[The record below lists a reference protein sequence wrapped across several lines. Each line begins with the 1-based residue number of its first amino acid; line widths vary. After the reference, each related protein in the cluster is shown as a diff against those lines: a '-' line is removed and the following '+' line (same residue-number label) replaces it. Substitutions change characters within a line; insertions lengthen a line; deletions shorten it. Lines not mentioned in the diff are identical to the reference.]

1 MPVIRVGLAQIN
13 PIVGDLDGNVE
24 LIRTALD
31 QAESMGCDL
40 VAFPELALTGYP
52 PEDLLL
58 RPSFIRDTRAA
69 LERVIAASRRAVV
82 VVGFPEASHGESH
95 ASTSHGEARG
105 GDAHSAIATLR
116 NSAAVCVGGRLIGV
130 YRKRSLP
137 NYSVFD
143 EQRYFVPGTGPL
155 PLFAIGDAIVGVSIC
170 EDAWSA
176 DGPIAELG
184 RGGASLIINI
194 NASPYNAGKAD
205 AREQVLAARAG
216 DADAVIA
223 YVNQVGGQD
232 ELIFDGDSM
241 VVDETGAVIARAPQ
255 FRAGFHV
262 VDIELPDATDTTE
275 TTETTETTDA
285 TEASGL
291 EVLDCGVANSP
302 ADSSGDSSNR
312 SRPVLEPLG
321 IAPRLSVEAEVWE
334 ALVLGTRDFVR
345 KNGFSDVVIG
355 LSGGIDSA
363 LVAAIAVEAL
373 GAEHVHGVLMPSR
386 YSSDHSISDAIALAD
401 NLGIEH
407 RTIAIEPAHAALMG
421 MLEPSYSGHSIGLAE
436 ENLQS
441 RIRAVILM
449 GLSNAFGWML
459 LNTGNKSES
468 SVGYSTLY
476 GDSAGGYAVIKDV
489 SKLLVYRLCR
499 LRNESAG
506 REIIPE
512 TVLTKPPSAELRPDQ
527 RDDQSLPPYEELDPI
542 LALYVEGDQSAEEI
556 IAAGHDAAVV
566 ERIVRLVDLAE
577 YKRRQSPPG
586 PRVTSKGFGKDRRL
600 PIVNRYRR

>member
-1 MPVIRVGLAQIN
+1 MSVIRVGLAQIN

-24 LIRTALD
+24 QIRSVID

-40 VAFPELALTGYP
+40 VALPELAITGYP

-69 LERVIAASRRAVV
+69 LDRVVASTRRAVV
-82 VVGFPEASHGESH
+82 VVGFPEAPDTGSH
-95 ASTSHGEARG
+95 AATTHAEAVAGDSHA
-105 GDAHSAIATLR
+105 AIANLY
-116 NSAAVCVGGRLIGV
+116 NSAAVCVDGRLVGT
-130 YRKRSLP
+130 YRKRALP

-143 EQRYFVPGTGPL
+143 EQRYFVPGVEPL
-155 PLFAIGDAIVGVSIC
+155 SLFAVGGTVLGVSIC
-170 EDAWSA
+170 EDAWSQ

-184 RGGASLIINI
+184 RAGASLIVNI

-205 AREQVLAARAG
+205 ARAQMLAERAREAG
-216 DADAVIA
+216 AAIA

-241 VVDETGAVIARAPQ
+241 VVDAAGEVIARVPQ
-255 FRAGFHV
+255 FREGLHV
-262 VDIELPDATDTTE
+262 VDIELPE
-275 TTETTETTDA
+275 TAET
-285 TEASGL
+285 SVL
-291 EVLDCGVANSP
+291 QLLDCSVATSSSAGVSHP
-302 ADSSGDSSNR
+302 SLLE
-312 SRPVLEPLG
+312 LEPIG
-321 IAPRLSVEAEVWE
+321 IAPRLSVEEEVWE

-363 LVAAIAVEAL
+363 LVAAVAVDAL

-386 YSSDHSISDAIALAD
+386 YSSDHSISDAVALAE

-407 RTIAIEPAHAALMG
+407 RTIAIEDAHVALMD
-421 MLEPSYSGHSIGLAE
+421 MLEPSFSGHAIGLAE

-499 LRNESAG
+499 LRNERGG
-506 REIIPE
+506 RELIPE

>member
-1 MPVIRVGLAQIN
+1 VGLAQIN

-24 LIRTALD
+24 MIRTAIE
-31 QAESMGCDL
+31 QAESMGCDV
-40 VAFPELALTGYP
+40 VALPELALTGYP

-69 LERVIAASRRAVV
+69 LERVIETSGRAVV
-82 VVGFPEASHGESH
+82 VVGFPEDTNGESH
-95 ASTSHGEARG
+95 ASTTHGEARG
-105 GDAHSAIATLR
+105 GVTHDSIATLH
-116 NSAAVCVGGRLIGV
+116 NSAAVCAGGRLIGI

-155 PLFAIGDAIVGVSIC
+155 PVFAIGDAILGVSIC

-184 RGGASLIINI
+184 RGGASLIIYI
-194 NASPYNAGKAD
+194 NASPYNAGKAE
-205 AREQVLAARAG
+205 AREQVLAARALEAG
-216 DADAVIA
+216 AAIA

-241 VVDETGAVIARAPQ
+241 VIDETGAVIARAPQ
-255 FRAGFHV
+255 FRDGLHII
-262 VDIELPDATDTTE
+262 DIELPVVIATTDTTE
-275 TTETTETTDA
+275 ESA
-285 TEASGL
+285 L
-291 EVLDCGVANSP
+291 EVLDCSVPTAP
-302 ADSSGDSSNR
+302 ADFSAGSSSSSPSR
-312 SRPVLEPLG
+312 STSMLDPLG
-321 IAPRLSVEAEVWE
+321 IAPRLSVEEEVWE

-363 LVAAIAVEAL
+363 LVAAVAVEAL

-407 RTIAIEPAHAALMG
+407 RTIAIEPAHTALMG
-421 MLEPSYSGHSIGLAE
+421 MLEPSYSGHPIGMAE